1 MKYLL
6 LFSLLVSTNAITW
19 DGQTYDLCAGTDAT
33 VTYNGDH
40 DIQEIS
46 QTGYDA
52 YDVAEHIGA
61 KILDFPDPFVQ
72 DAEVTVSGLGAP
84 EGTTRYFICTTHTSS
99 KFKTTCAAAAADDG
113 GDDADDG
120 AAAGAT
126 GPTGPA
132 GADGADGADGAVGA
146 QGPQG
151 EAGADGAQGP
161 AGADGADGADG
172 AQGPAGPAG
181 PAGADGVDGQN
192 GQNGVQGPQGLNGD
206 AGADGTDGADGKDG
220 ADGTNGKDGE
230 QWILNYIMFGLAGS
244 SFIMSLVLVI
254 MNATKSSDYAPVSN

>member
-19 DGQTYDLCAGTDAT
+19 DGQTYDLCAGADAT
-33 VTYNGDH
+33 VTYSGNYN
-40 DIQEIS
+40 IQEV
-46 QTGYDA
+46 TVAGYSSYENTDF
-52 YDVAEHIGA
+52 IGDP
-61 KILDFPDPFVQ
+61 ILDQPDPFVQ
-72 DAEVTVSGLGAP
+72 DAVVTVSGLGAEP
-84 EGTTRYFICTTHTSS
+84 GVTRYFLCSTGTCIMNMIMHER
-99 KFKTTCAAAAADDG
+99 KF
-113 GDDADDG
+113 
-120 AAAGAT
+120 AT
-126 GPTGPA
+126 YCDRGPTGPA

-161 AGADGADGADG
+161 QGEAGADG

-192 GQNGVQGPQGLNGD
+192 GQNGVQGPQGLKGD

>member
-19 DGQTYDLCAGTDAT
+19 DGQTYDLCAGADAT
-33 VTYNGDH
+33 VTYSGNYN
-40 DIQEIS
+40 IQEV
-46 QTGYDA
+46 TVAGYSSYENTDF
-52 YDVAEHIGA
+52 IGDP
-61 KILDFPDPFVQ
+61 ILDQPDPFVQ
-72 DAEVTVSGLGAP
+72 DAVVTVSGLGAEP
-84 EGTTRYFICTTHTSS
+84 GVTRYFLCSTGTCIMNMIMHER
-99 KFKTTCAAAAADDG
+99 KF
-113 GDDADDG
+113 
-120 AAAGAT
+120 AT
-126 GPTGPA
+126 YCDRGPTGPA

-161 AGADGADGADG
+161 AG
-172 AQGPAGPAG
+172 PAG

-192 GQNGVQGPQGLNGD
+192 GQNGVQGPQGLKGD